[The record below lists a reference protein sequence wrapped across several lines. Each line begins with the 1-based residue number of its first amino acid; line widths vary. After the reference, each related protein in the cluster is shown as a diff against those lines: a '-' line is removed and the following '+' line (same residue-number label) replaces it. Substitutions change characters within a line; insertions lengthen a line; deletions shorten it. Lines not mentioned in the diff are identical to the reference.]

1 MIWALTRGGGWAYIS
16 RVGDSKM
23 EIPDEGWQY
32 ERCEILRAP
41 PCPSASLCVCR
52 GFGVS
57 VSDRRRLRLP
67 GGQTEWAGWSVT
79 QDFGDTKLKG
89 IPHLGEDWAKATGS
103 LNEPVFAVANGVVR
117 VARNAG
123 ATWNGVIII
132 DHYAP
137 SGSSFAVPDASS
149 VTAVASMYAHLDPNR
164 IREWVS
170 PGSTVVKG
178 QQIGVIGPAPAR
190 STGPHLHFE
199 IRTDLEIDVGPG
211 YSFNT
216 SGWTDPSRFIDA
228 NRAVVTSQPATMISP
243 PNGSTLSGSSVTFQ
257 WTTGTAVSEYFLYVG
272 NQPGYND
279 IYGQSQGTNTSRTVS
294 GIPTDGRTIYVRL
307 WSKIG
312 SSWQYRDYTYTA
324 ALIGVT
330 PVPAT
335 MISPA
340 NGSTLS
346 GSTVTFQWNSGSLI
360 QEYFLTIGNSLGSND
375 IYGQSQGTNLSRTVT
390 GLPTDG
396 RTLYVRLWSRSG
408 STWYYRDYTY
418 TASGNKFYI
427 GQYVQVYNT
436 NGLGLNLRSCASTSC
451 SVIVNMPD
459 GTVMQVIGGP
469 SQANGYTWWNLSGY
483 VGGAFRS
490 GWAVQDYLR

>member
-1 MIWALTRGGGWAYIS
+1 LGTATSATVSGLPTDGR
-16 RVGDSKM
+16 
-23 EIPDEGWQY
+23 
-32 ERCEILRAP
+32 ILY
-41 PCPSASLCVCR
+41 V
-52 GFGVS
+52 
-57 VSDRRRLRLP
+57 RL
-67 GGQTEWAGWSVT
+67 WS
-79 QDFGDTKLKG
+79 QFS
-89 IPHLGEDWAKATGS
+89 GS
-103 LNEPVFAVANGVVR
+103 LDFNDYTYTAATVGTVTPAAMTSPAN
-117 VARNAG
+117 N
-123 ATWNGVIII
+123 
-132 DHYAP
+132 
-137 SGSSFAVPDASS
+137 
-149 VTAVASMYAHLDPNR
+149 
-164 IREWVS
+164 
-170 PGSTVVKG
+170 
-178 QQIGVIGPAPAR
+178 
-190 STGPHLHFE
+190 
-199 IRTDLEIDVGPG
+199 
-211 YSFNT
+211 
-216 SGWTDPSRFIDA
+216 
-228 NRAVVTSQPATMISP
+228 
-243 PNGSTLSGSSVTFQ
+243 STLSGSSVTFQ
-257 WTTGTAVSEYFLYVG
+257 WNTGSLIQEYFLYVG
-272 NQPGYND
+272 NSPGMND
-279 IYGQSQGTNTSRTVS
+279 IYGQSQGTNTSKTLT
-294 GIPTDGRTIYVRL
+294 GLPTDGRRLYVRL
-307 WSKIG
+307 WSSNG
-312 SSWQYRDYTYTA
+312 STWYYNDYTYTA

-469 SQANGYTWWNLSGY
+469 SQTNGYTWWNLSGY